1 MKKYRFGLIG
11 LGIISK
17 YFVSALEKNP
27 QTKLVA
33 VSARSTQSRRS
44 FEKKGITGYKDYHQ
58 LLSDPLVD
66 VVIVA
71 TPNYTHAEIIHT
83 ALLARKHVVC
93 EKPLTLNTKDAKKFI
108 TLAKKQELL
117 LFTIFHRRYNKELVH
132 LFNNTKLKKKIRIIC
147 ARYLEYIPDHSDSA
161 KWHYD
166 TTKSG
171 GGCIIDNG
179 INVID
184 VIQKLVGDITLEN
197 VHLGMKGLGSARHDA
212 NAMLTYNFRRGKAH
226 IELDWYYKGE
236 VKDIVLYLS
245 DGSVIR
251 KNMLKNSSEFKG
263 SLWHEYEEAIKDVV
277 LKLKSIPFESDNDS
291 LKALTAVEEVYKHL

>member
-11 LGIISK
+11 LGVISK

-33 VSARSTQSRRS
+33 VSARSAQSRKF
-44 FEKKGITGYKDYHQ
+44 FEKKGINGYKDYRQ
-58 LLSDPLVD
+58 LLINPLID

-71 TPNYTHAEIIHT
+71 TPNHTHNEIIRT

-93 EKPLTLNTKDAKKFI
+93 EKPLALNTKDAKKLI
-108 TLAKKQELL
+108 VLAKNQKLL
-117 LFTIFHRRYNKELVH
+117 LFTIFHRRYNKELIH
-132 LFNNTKLKKKIRIIC
+132 LFNNTKLRKKIRSIY

-161 KWHYD
+161 KWLYD
-166 TTKSG
+166 TNKSG
-171 GGCIIDNG
+171 GGCVIDNG

-184 VIQKLVGDITLEN
+184 VIRKLVGDITLEN
-197 VHLGMKGLGSARHDA
+197 VHLGMKGVGSVRHDA
-212 NAMLTYNFRRGKAH
+212 NAMLTYNFCGGKAH

-251 KNMLKNSSEFKG
+251 KNMLTNSSEFKG
-263 SLWHEYEEAIKDVV
+263 SLWHEYEAALKDVL
-277 LKLKSIPFESDNDS
+277 LKLKSTPFEADYDS
-291 LKALTAVEEVYKHL
+291 LKALAVVEEVYKYL